1 MAVRERESEW
11 ADRPLNYAILSELLL
26 LGGTAAL
33 FFATWLRGNLDFYIH
48 PRYTWLVLL
57 SALVLLLMAAAR
69 ARLLFNP
76 ATGSQSIWVLLLLGL
91 PLLLGTLVPARPLGA
106 GTLAGRALNAPG
118 AVAGAWQ
125 PPNAGDSRSWTLL
138 DWSFAQLT
146 MPDAIAGKPADVVGF
161 VYQQADFGPD
171 MFYTARYVVTCC
183 AADGAAVGLPVVWA
197 GGGTLLPDTW
207 VRVQGVI
214 GSAGIAGV
222 EQPAILA
229 DSVEP
234 IPQPESPYLYP

>member
-1 MAVRERESEW
+1 MAVSEQE
-11 ADRPLNYAILSELLL
+11 AVARPLNYAVLSESLL

-33 FFATWLRGNLDFYIH
+33 FLATWLRGNLDFYIH

-57 SALVLLLMAAAR
+57 SAAVLLLMAAAR

-76 ATGSQSIWVLLLLGL
+76 AAGGQPGWVLLLLGL
-91 PLLLGTLVPARPLGA
+91 PLILGTMVPAQPLGA
-106 GTLAGRALNAPG
+106 SSLAGRALNAPAAISG
-118 AVAGAWQ
+118 DWQ
-125 PPNAGDSRSWTLL
+125 PPHAGDSRNWTLL

-146 MPDAIAGKPADVVGF
+146 MPDDIAGKPVDVVGF
-161 VYQQADFGPD
+161 VYQEADFGPD

-183 AADGAAVGLPVVWA
+183 AADGAAVGLPVVWE
-197 GGGTLLPDTW
+197 GGGALLPDTW

-214 GSAGIAGV
+214 GSASIAGV

-229 DSVEP
+229 GNVEP